1 MADSEKSLAG
11 GLAIATV
18 KKKINNALSKA
29 EKARGKNKTY
39 YKEMAKIHQDELK
52 DLRKKY
58 PNTGIKQ
65 GPKQTV
71 YQKNPKLIPLMK
83 GRDPKLGVLTGRRGK
98 ITIKGDI
105 TKKMNMGGVM
115 KNRGGTFKGV
125 Y

>member
-1 MADSEKSLAG
+1 MADSKKSLAG
-11 GLAIATV
+11 GLAIAAV
-18 KKKINNALSKA
+18 KRKINNALSKA

-52 DLRKKY
+52 EIRKKY
-58 PNTGIKQ
+58 PNAGIKQ

-71 YQKNPKLIPLMK
+71 YQKNPKL
-83 GRDPKLGVLTGRRGK
+83 GVLMNRRAK
-98 ITIKGDI
+98 NFVRGDI

-115 KNRGGTFKGV
+115 KARGGTFKGV